1 MTNPTETTN
10 PTPESLETTA
20 TGTTDP
26 SRLILGGIVI
36 FVIATTLNLLLYS
49 SGYISV
55 YFIMLLFLGP
65 FVVLK
70 GIFLSFNDDNDA
82 ATNTTT
88 TSSHTRGRYA
98 QTTSHVL
105 VDDEFS
111 HSLVVVAAERST
123 YPNNSNSN
131 SNRNNNNSDN
141 DDPMGRALAILEA
154 RKKKQ
159 KKEKNAHA
167 APTNAIT
174 TNHSDME
181 ETLEIATIITTS
193 IDATIVQADDES
205 TTDTT
210 TNDVVVVVLEAKQL
224 PLVV

>member
-1 MTNPTETTN
+1 
-10 PTPESLETTA
+10 
-20 TGTTDP
+20 
-26 SRLILGGIVI
+26 
-36 FVIATTLNLLLYS
+36 
-49 SGYISV
+49 
-55 YFIMLLFLGP
+55 MLLFLGP

-70 GIFLSFNDDNDA
+70 GIFLSFKDDNDA
-82 ATNTTT
+82 ATNTT

-98 QTTSHVL
+98 QTSHVL

-111 HSLVVVAAERST
+111 HSLVVVATERPT

-131 SNRNNNNSDN
+131 NNNNNSDN
-141 DDPMGRALAILEA
+141 DDPIVSALAILEA

-193 IDATIVQADDES
+193 IDATIVQLHQRYSHHPAH
-205 TTDTT
+205 
-210 TNDVVVVVLEAKQL
+210 
-224 PLVV
+224 